1 MLAGTTIVIINN
13 HMNHNTN
20 FTSDCKIAIKSGS
33 LQTEC
38 IDEYNPSYYYS
49 DVVNIIAEWRW
60 TAYPVPPSV
69 LDKLSSGAIAA
80 IVLSVLFVV
89 GATGYYLYR
98 RMLFKRQVQ
107 SSLLSPLNSSSNPV
121 PAVATRIP
129 ATAVATRTPI
139 PAVATRSIVRVTPH
153 DNPVM
158 SVSDTVPNP
167 LIATPI
173 NGNASL

>member
-38 IDEYNPSYYYS
+38 IEYNPSYYYS

-69 LDKLSSGAIAA
+69 LHKLSSGEIAA

-129 ATAVATRTPI
+129 AG
-139 PAVATRSIVRVTPH
+139 SIVRVTPH

-167 LIATPI
+167 LIATQI

>member
-1 MLAGTTIVIINN
+1 MFTLAGTTIVIIIN
-13 HMNHNTN
+13 HKNHNTY
-20 FTSDCKIAIKSGS
+20 FTSNCKVPIKSGS
-33 LQTEC
+33 LQTDC
-38 IDEYNPSYYYS
+38 NDLVYSAYYS
-49 DVVNIIAEWRW
+49 DQNIIAEWRW
-60 TAYPVPPSV
+60 TAYPVPESV
-69 LDKLSSGAIAA
+69 LDKLSSGVIAA

-98 RMLFKRQVQ
+98 RMMFKRQVQ

-129 ATAVATRTPI
+129 AG
-139 PAVATRSIVRVTPH
+139 SIVRVTPH
-153 DNPVM
+153 VNPAM

-173 NGNASL
+173 NGNANL

>member
-13 HMNHNTN
+13 NMNHNTH
-20 FTSDCKIAIKSGS
+20 FTSNCKAAIKSVP
-33 LQTEC
+33 LQTVC
-38 IDEYNPSYYYS
+38 TSLVYYPYYS
-49 DVVNIIAEWRW
+49 DTAGVVGEWRW
-60 TAYPVPPSV
+60 TAFPVPSSL

-89 GATGYYLYR
+89 GATGYFFYR

-129 ATAVATRTPI
+129 AG
-139 PAVATRSIVRVTPH
+139 SIVRVTPH
-153 DNPVM
+153 VNPVISM
-158 SVSDTVPNP
+158 SDSVPNP

-173 NGNASL
+173 TGNASL